1 MPVQKLGRAT
11 FNLLESQT
19 AFDLLYCVLE
29 CLILGDLL
37 LKSLSIKFKMFKMKA
52 ACLGLINDQVQFD
65 NDNYDDN
72 DNSQLFLS
80 S

>member
-1 MPVQKLGRAT
+1 MKL
-11 FNLLESQT
+11 
-19 AFDLLYCVLE
+19 
-29 CLILGDLL
+29 
-37 LKSLSIKFKMFKMKA
+37 KMFKMKA